1 MEEMKNLVP
10 VVFANQRVLTYRQV
24 AEGLNCPVVN
34 LKMLFSGHKNEFQE
48 NVHFFNVEGEM
59 LRQLKKVVKNLY
71 LDGTPLESAFAL
83 AFGRGAKM
91 LKLWTCQGVARLS
104 KLVDTPE
111 AWKLFT
117 ALENNYFNPPAPPA
131 VVEQPPEKKKRKPPS
146 DMAHAYGFLMSNA
159 TVKVG
164 HAGEIDERIKRV
176 ESKHNLNVLAE
187 RHTPKV
193 AREVARKIE
202 KRVHRKF
209 VACRVNGE
217 FFQAPFDDVKDA
229 LDKCYAE
236 EFIEI
241 STPEG
246 VIPYE
251 DRQLL
256 VELCKINSPFQH
268 ELIKRTA
275 NILLGDNIF

>member
-10 VVFANQRVLTYRQV
+10 VVFANQRVLTTPQLAEFYDTTTYRIRDNFRKAKKRFELGV
-24 AEGLNCPVVN
+24 DYFKLEGDVLKEFKASLFEVENFHLITASIAKAAHTLYLWTQQGAARHC
-34 LKMLFSGHKNEFQE
+34 KMLNTPKAWE
-48 NVHFFNVEGEM
+48 VFNLLM
-59 LRQLKKVVKNLY
+59 
-71 LDGTPLESAFAL
+71 T
-83 AFGRGAKM
+83 
-91 LKLWTCQGVARLS
+91 
-104 KLVDTPE
+104 
-111 AWKLFT
+111 
-117 ALENNYFNPPAPPA
+117 NYFNPPAPPA

-187 RHTPKV
+187 HHTPKV